1 MHQILKTVPLPHV
14 SDVDLSYFPD
24 IAKALP
30 SGPFAAA
37 GGHTITIHHSRRDPA
52 ALLPAGKLLCAMYAW
67 DSNSFP
73 GNEFWGGMLAASG
86 DPAAGTCPQPRFVFA
101 FRSCKKLLSPL
112 GLIRRILSPT
122 HILVSLPT
130 GRSRR
135 SLLLDHPV
143 PTEPLHQ
150 PQH

>member
-1 MHQILKTVPLPHV
+1 MSVVTRCARLAADDYQGLIFAEAVQQILTTVPLPHV

-30 SGPFAAA
+30 AGPFAAA

-86 DPAAGTCPQPRFVFA
+86 DPAAGTCAVCSSGFVVA
-101 FRSCKKLLSPL
+101 N
-112 GLIRRILSPT
+112 I
-122 HILVSLPT
+122 VY
-130 GRSRR
+130 
-135 SLLLDHPV
+135 
-143 PTEPLHQ
+143 
-150 PQH
+150 